1 MFCQECDWG
10 YAFLNDSEGRRE
22 VYGKAEQHA
31 IEAHPRAKVV
41 AMENS
46 EQSEVPLIGRDIP
59 WEAIEGEFCRVKHF
73 TPLAVVESGKVKSA
87 STMLPY
93 ASLKV
98 ELPDLSEHPDYQQK
112 LKGIILPHEALMPVM
127 HKLDFRNLWEVF
139 KEIDVSKDP
148 EGALTNMEVLVVY
161 APLKRR
167 KLTGLFSGILP
178 SLVIQLYPKG
188 SLERLYE
195 KPEKGKVKEWFE
207 SLRPI
212 AEWDA
217 RPENLK

>member
-1 MFCQECDWG
+1 
-10 YAFLNDSEGRRE
+10 
-22 VYGKAEQHA
+22 
-31 IEAHPRAKVV
+31 
-41 AMENS
+41 MENS
-46 EQSEVPLIGRDIP
+46 EHSEVPLIGRDIP
-59 WEAIEGEFCRVKHF
+59 WEAIEGEFCRIKHF
-73 TPLAVVESGKVKSA
+73 TPLAIVESGKVESA

-93 ASLKV
+93 ASLRV

-139 KEIDVSKDP
+139 KETGINT
-148 EGALTNMEVLVVY
+148 EIMEVLVVY

-167 KLTGLFSGILP
+167 KLTKLFSGVLP
-178 SLVIQLYPKG
+178 SLVIQVYPKG

-195 KPEKGKVKEWFE
+195 KPEKGKVEEWFN

-212 AEWDA
+212 TEWDA
-217 RPENLK
+217 RPEELK